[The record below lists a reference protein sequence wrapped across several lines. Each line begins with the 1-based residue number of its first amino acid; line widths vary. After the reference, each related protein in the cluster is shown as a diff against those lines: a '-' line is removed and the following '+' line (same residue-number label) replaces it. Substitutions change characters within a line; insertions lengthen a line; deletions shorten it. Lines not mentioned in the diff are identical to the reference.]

1 MRDYASTLP
10 VLLDSDLRRA
20 GWNGTINSY
29 PGIPLKQVLCQS
41 IRKSLLKKYQ
51 DNISASAEENAL
63 ALFCKVNA
71 ACAEWSLKT
80 SSMDLFDEIAVNEMK
95 HFIAQFFVSEGYSIL
110 SPGSIA
116 DGFGVGSGANIGS
129 YSTDFISKMGTSTM
143 AATDR
148 ALYSYF
154 VQAIG
159 HDSIWSDV
167 ESVRLERRGVSIVQG
182 SRLSFVPKTA
192 EICRTICT
200 EPLLN
205 MIFQKGIESVLL
217 KQLKKVIGIDL
228 SKQQKK
234 NRVLA
239 RLGSETGKFG
249 TIDLSSASDS
259 MSNGLVSMFFPRQ
272 VLYWLELTR
281 CKETILPD
289 GSRLDLHMV
298 SSMGNAFTFPL
309 QTLFFFSIVYA
320 VYRLMDIRLEYP
332 FGDRLGNFAVN
343 GDDIIVDN
351 RAYDRVCRLLRLC
364 GFSVNVDKSFNEGF
378 FRESCGH
385 DYYHGYNVR
394 GVYIKTLKNVYD
406 QYSAINRLNVWSAE
420 HGILLPETIQFLLKG
435 CRFLRIPLDESDV
448 SGIKVP
454 MRSLK
459 VRKIDKYTG
468 GIMYHYVHLRPL
480 DFDVSNEKSCKPR
493 IRGWINNP
501 SAILLAAL
509 AGYLRRGKVA
519 LRVDRPLTT
528 IRRRYSSRWDYIPP
542 ELGVSQAFVERWKS
556 FYEVNLNLL

>member
-1 MRDYASTLP
+1 MRDYASMLP
-10 VLLDSDLRRA
+10 VALDADLLHA

-29 PGIPLKQVLCQS
+29 PGIPVKQVLLQS
-41 IRKSLLKKYQ
+41 IRKSLLKKFQ
-51 DNISASAEENAL
+51 DNILPSAEQNAL
-63 ALFCKVNA
+63 ALFKKVNA
-71 ACAEWSLKT
+71 ACAEWSLDT

-95 HFIAQFFVSEGYSIL
+95 HFIAQFFVSEGFSIL

-148 ALYSYF
+148 SLYSYF

-167 ESVRLERRGVSIVQG
+167 ESVRLERRGVSIVPG

-217 KQLKKVIGIDL
+217 KQLKRVIGIDL
-228 SKQQKK
+228 SKQQRK
-234 NRVLA
+234 NRILA
-239 RLGSETGKFG
+239 RLGSETGRFG

-259 MSNGLVSMFFPRQ
+259 MSNELVSTFFPRQ

-289 GSRLDLHMV
+289 GSHLELHMV

-332 FGDRLGNFAVN
+332 HGDRLGNFAVN

-406 QYSAINRLNVWSAE
+406 KYSAINRLNVWSAQ
-420 HGILLPETIQFLLKG
+420 HGVLLPETIQLLLKG
-435 CRFLRIPLDESDV
+435 CRFLAVPMDESDV
-448 SGIKVP
+448 AGIKVP
-454 MRSLK
+454 RRSFK
-459 VRKIDKYTG
+459 VRKVDQDTG
-468 GIMYHYVHLRPL
+468 GVKYHYLHLRPL
-480 DFDVSNEKSCKPR
+480 DFNVSKLDSRPR

-501 SAILLAAL
+501 SAILMAAL

-528 IRRRYSSRWDYIPP
+528 VRVRYSSRWDYIPP
-542 ELGVSQAFVERWKS
+542 ELDVSQAFVERWKS